1 MKRRYLIGILFFP
14 VFILYFLLVSCSGK
28 VSKLPYKQ
36 PDSYLS
42 PKYENKSFRNVSM
55 DICYP
60 ILDFDIPPE
69 GADTVHI
76 LNMREFDAAFKKYF
90 PEGIKMFS
98 SVTNTGWI
106 FFEPD
111 YNANSEIIEYQIKAE
126 DGSEFYIYPVDS
138 IAIFQRQSNADFLMM
153 FQLIYRTTNLAD
165 TNNPKSKYE
174 TIIGLD
180 YLIWDRKNGDLVAMD
195 KVSSKMEFDKLVG
208 NWPYRGSVLKS
219 AALIFEKLPMFQK

>member
-1 MKRRYLIGILFFP
+1 MKRRYLIRILFFP

-36 PDSYLS
+36 PESYLS
-42 PKYENKSFRNVSM
+42 PKYEKKSFRNVSM

-60 ILDFDIPPE
+60 ILDFEIPPE

-76 LNMREFDAAFKKYF
+76 KNMKEFDAAFKEYF
-90 PEGIKMFS
+90 PDGIKMFS

-111 YNANSEIIEYQIKAE
+111 YSANSEIIEYQIKAE

-138 IAIFQRQSNADFLMM
+138 IAIFQNQSNADFLLM
-153 FQLIYRTTNLAD
+153 FQMIYYTKNMAD
-165 TNNPKSKYE
+165 STIANSKYAT
-174 TIIGLD
+174 TIELD
-180 YLIWDRKNGDLVAMD
+180 YMIWDTKTGELVAMD
-195 KVSSKMEFDKLVG
+195 KVNSKMEFVRLAG
-208 NWPYRGSVLKS
+208 NWPYRGAVLKS
-219 AALIFEKLPMFQK
+219 AALIFEKLPMFHK